1 MKKGIVILCLAVLL
15 FSLILCGCTEEE
27 DYLFQ
32 NMPTIDVKDIQVTV
46 HPSVTVERFNSSSQ
60 TSSPVAN
67 LQVTFHIQKT
77 AGQTFI
83 LKEYTDQNGYA
94 ACTEVGYNL
103 YKDNVI
109 TVYYTADGVSTSKS
123 LTFDSINEPNLGTQD
138 YAWSP
143 HGMIHFYE

>member
-1 MKKGIVILCLAVLL
+1 MKKGIVAICLVVIL
-15 FSLILCGCTEEE
+15 FSLLFCGCTEEE
-27 DYLFQ
+27 DYLMH
-32 NMPTIDVKDIQVTV
+32 NIPTISVKDIDVTV
-46 HPSVTVERFNSSSQ
+46 HPSVTVERFNSSSEI
-60 TSSPVAN
+60 SYPVAN
-67 LQVTFHIQKT
+67 LQVTFQIQKT

-83 LKEYTDQNGYA
+83 FKEYTNQNGYA

-123 LTFDSINEPNLGTQD
+123 LTFDSINEPNLGTQE

-143 HGMIHFYE
+143 HGLIKFYE

>member
-1 MKKGIVILCLAVLL
+1 MKKRIVALSFVVIL
-15 FSLILCGCTEEE
+15 FSLLLCGCTEEE
-27 DYLFQ
+27 DYLSH
-32 NMPTIDVKDIQVTV
+32 NIPTITVKHIDVTV
-46 HPSVTVERFNSSSQ
+46 HPSVTVERFNSSFQVSQ
-60 TSSPVAN
+60 PVAN
-67 LQVTFHIQKT
+67 LQVTFQIQKT

-109 TVYYTADGVSTSKS
+109 SVYYTADGVSTSKS
-123 LTFDSINEPNLGTQD
+123 LTFDSINEPNLGTQE

-143 HGMIHFYE
+143 HGLIKFYE